1 MRILGNVATVRTANK
16 AHPHRR
22 IGAAVQDRGIPGV
35 KSPRDWATQLEEG
48 RELARGNSPERSP
61 VRTQGR
67 ANTLGALE
75 RVRQAPRKEE
85 RRGNCGSLRSRAR
98 SVTGGAVED

>member
-35 KSPRDWATQLEEG
+35 TSSRDRATQLEEG
-48 RELARGNSPERSP
+48 RELAKGKL
-61 VRTQGR
+61 
-67 ANTLGALE
+67 A
-75 RVRQAPRKEE
+75 RVQPRPDSGPGQHA
-85 RRGNCGSLRSRAR
+85 RRAR
-98 SVTGGAVED
+98 AGTSSA